1 MYVCMYLCMY
11 NKTIDEYS
19 KNMLK
24 CMYACERLS
33 LCMWTGGFSNFVCTV
48 CMFICIYKCIYI
60 FLYACNMEV
69 CTMAWCH
76 WIFII
81 VCVFKLIL
89 CYLLCSLFR
98 SECQRRELLPE
109 VVRRLGSNP
118 IITPDEPPI
127 HPSSFINKYPTTT
140 PSRILT
146 DSTGDGRL
154 VQVCMYV
161 CM

>member
-1 MYVCMYLCMY
+1 MLYNLVIRVVRVWQCKYVSLVDFCMYVCIYLCMYVCMYLCMY

-98 SECQRRELLPE
+98 SECQRR
-109 VVRRLGSNP
+109 
-118 IITPDEPPI
+118 
-127 HPSSFINKYPTTT
+127 
-140 PSRILT
+140 
-146 DSTGDGRL
+146 
-154 VQVCMYV
+154 
-161 CM
+161 